1 MGTVTAKLDGS
12 TTLTSGG
19 LINLDTLGVGAH
31 TIVVTATDALGN
43 VSSQTIT
50 FQIHATVTGLIN
62 AVNEGASRGLITAS
76 EAAVLVSE
84 LQSALKGNS
93 GKTKI
98 SQSLSMV
105 QSAERRLDQCG
116 LRGAAHRLGERP
128 AAHVQIAPDEL
139 PAPALVPR
147 RRPPR

>member
-1 MGTVTAKLDGS
+1 
-12 TTLTSGG
+12 LTSGG

-105 QSAERRLDQCG
+105 QSASG
-116 LRGAAHRLGERP
+116 GSINAAY
-128 AAHVQIAPDEL
+128 AALLIAWANDPL
-139 PAPALVPR
+139 LTFK
-147 RRPPR
+147 